1 MLGRWILALSVV
13 LVLLSFPGVTGGV
26 LAEQMLA
33 EIRDDEGDESAA
45 EPAWLAG
52 KSLHPTWAS
61 GIGYL
66 VENRCVGCHQPGGE
80 APMSFGT
87 YGDVEAWAKQIR
99 IAVST
104 GTMPPNE
111 PSPGSP
117 SGQKLSARELDLF
130 DQWAAAGFPK
140 GDGEYAALRGGAVAD
155 LDRPASSDRTV
166 PVASMFEVDLVR
178 FRKVHEE
185 VNGSA
190 DSAISPDGKWFAFAS
205 RRSGNL
211 DVWIVSTETGELRR
225 VTDHPAPD
233 YEARW
238 HPDGTKVT
246 FVSER
251 NGNQDVFVHD
261 LKTGVETAIATER
274 FNEDYPSFSKDGKEI
289 VFTGGPF
296 GSKEV
301 RVYNYATGKI
311 RRVTEGYGYVGSSS
325 FSPDGQHIVF
335 HSYFDGSHTH
345 TSDVYV
351 VPSHGGK
358 VTNITNTPE
367 DWDYKANWSRNTE
380 WIAFSSKIPG
390 HDRAQPSK
398 GGRAPYFNLFVMK
411 SDGSSVRQI
420 TDVKGIDLR
429 WANWTND
436 GRLGWHGVTPQQGRI
451 RVFEV
456 ATGQVEDLVVSE
468 DYISDMSPYGDKILY
483 ETNGRIYLLGRGPGG
498 QPVQLTSGL
507 RPRWSPDGK
516 TVSFVRFSDGKGG
529 IGTIAATGGEPIA
542 MAWVEPLTVAE
553 NPEPWMESQFTQ
565 ALSPDGK
572 TRAAIVPKDGR
583 QELALISEDGSQRFL
598 TSDGRAKSA
607 PVWSSD
613 GRHVLYS
620 ENSPRM
626 VGYYL
631 TTEKV
636 IRP

>member
-1 MLGRWILALSVV
+1 MFGRWIWVSFSA
-13 LVLLSFPGVTGGV
+13 LVLLSFSGLPGLVA
-26 LAEQMLA
+26 AEEMPA
-33 EIRDDEGDESAA
+33 EIRDDEGGGSAA

-52 KSLHPTWAS
+52 KSLHPNWAG

-66 VENRCVGCHQPGGE
+66 VENRCVSCHQPGGE

-87 YGDVEAWAKQIR
+87 YRDVEAWAKQIR
-99 IAVST
+99 ITVST
-104 GTMPPNE
+104 GTMPPKE
-111 PSPGSP
+111 TSDGSS
-117 SGQKLSARELDLF
+117 SGPNLSARELDLF
-130 DQWAAAGFPK
+130 DQWAATGFPK

-155 LDRPASSDRTV
+155 LDPPASSDRTA
-166 PVASMFEVDLVR
+166 PLASMHEVDLVQ

-211 DVWIVSTETGELRR
+211 DVWTVSTKTGELRR

-238 HPDGTKVT
+238 HPNSTKIA

-251 NGNQDVFVHD
+251 NGNQDVFVYD
-261 LKTGVETAIATER
+261 LKTGVETAIATEK

-289 VFTGGPF
+289 VFTGGLF

-301 RVYNYATGKI
+301 RVYNYATGKV
-311 RRVTEGYGYVGSSS
+311 RQVTDGFGYVGSTS
-325 FSPDGQHIVF
+325 FSPDGRHIVF
-335 HSYFDGSHTH
+335 HSYFDGSHSH

-358 VTNITNTPE
+358 VTNITNTPD
-367 DWDYKANWSRNTE
+367 DWDYKANWSRNSE
-380 WIAFSSKIPG
+380 WISFSSKIAG
-390 HDRAQPSK
+390 HDRAERTV

-411 SDGSSVRQI
+411 SDGSSLRQI

-429 WANWTND
+429 WANWTSD
-436 GRLGWHGVTPQQGRI
+436 GRLGWHGVSAQQGRI
-451 RVFEV
+451 RAFEA
-456 ATGQVEDLVVSE
+456 ATGKAEDLVVSE
-468 DYISDMSPYGDKILY
+468 DYISDMSPFGDKILY
-483 ETNGRIYLLGRGPGG
+483 ETNGRVYVLGRGIGG
-498 QPVQLTSGL
+498 QPLQLTRGL
-507 RPRWSPDGK
+507 RPRWSKDGK

-542 MAWVEPLTVAE
+542 MAWVEPLSVAE

-572 TRAAIVPKDGR
+572 TRAAIVSKDGR
-583 QELALISEDGSQRFL
+583 PELALISEDGSQRFL